1 MKPLYYSVRTTTPTA
16 RGDNVKREVLSV
28 YSVANLNDLTHNIAP
43 AGAKVETKYL
53 GQGSPIYKSSG
64 PLLRMFHTR
73 EQLASY
79 EAGLMGHG
87 IYPMDQGPL
96 DNFNYM
102 GEHDAELLW
111 DAKSEHSGDEE

>member
-28 YSVANLNDLTHNIAP
+28 YSVAELNDKTHNIAP
-43 AGAKVETKYL
+43 EGAKVETKYL